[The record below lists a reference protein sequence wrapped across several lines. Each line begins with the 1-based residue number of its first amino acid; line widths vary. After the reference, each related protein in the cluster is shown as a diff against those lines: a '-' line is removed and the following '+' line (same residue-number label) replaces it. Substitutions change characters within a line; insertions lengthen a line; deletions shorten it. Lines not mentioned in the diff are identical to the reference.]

1 MKILIACLIIFAAI
15 AQDFGSNP
23 RKSSSGLQ
31 FDDSRELLS
40 YMHIKQHKMEDH
52 YVKQVATL
60 YIFYNIN
67 ARDADTKTKIENWRS
82 DVLSS
87 IKDMGKYID
96 IEEIIVDDIGYDD
109 LLGNYNISG
118 VDLKSN
124 PFVMIDEFD
133 ERVWVYRLDQTDKI
147 KERIKTILS
156 EGISYFNY

>member
-1 MKILIACLIIFAAI
+1 MVFVFKK
-15 AQDFGSNP
+15 NP
-23 RKSSSGLQ
+23 NFKNLFPFLFKFNKLKEENRSC
-31 FDDSRELLS
+31 
-40 YMHIKQHKMEDH
+40 
-52 YVKQVATL
+52 A
-60 YIFYNIN
+60 
-67 ARDADTKTKIENWRS
+67 KIEKWRS